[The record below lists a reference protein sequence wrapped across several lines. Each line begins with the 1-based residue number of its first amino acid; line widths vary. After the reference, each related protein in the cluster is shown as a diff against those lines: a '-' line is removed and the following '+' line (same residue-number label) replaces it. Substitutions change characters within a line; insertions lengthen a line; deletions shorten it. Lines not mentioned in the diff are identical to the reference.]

1 MKIEN
6 IMKQISFTISD
17 GSYELL
23 KEISKKDGREIEN
36 MMKDHVAD
44 LIVKFKYGTEDFEK
58 FSNDY

>member
-1 MKIEN
+1 
-6 IMKQISFTISD
+6 MKQISFTISD

-23 KEISKKDGREIEN
+23 KEISNKDGREIEN